1 VTAVILPGSS
11 MIIKAIKFAVSL
23 WNALKSIYDAI
34 AAIMYW
40 GDEYLTDKFLSTKA
54 YKTMRN
60 SVFITTRNNLIAAGK
75 SYTDA

>member
-1 VTAVILPGSS
+1 
-11 MIIKAIKFAVSL
+11 
-23 WNALKSIYDAI
+23 
-34 AAIMYW
+34 MYW